1 MNITLEK
8 LEHIINKMT
17 VEEYALVAISL
28 LFIFFLLYIY
38 SLSQEKKKLR
48 ETLENNLKVFQKAFD
63 MSEDAILILSD
74 KNEVM
79 YANNTMVRL
88 LQLNNTFLL
97 KALESIVQIKVKK
110 DWIAL
115 DQFIKEN
122 RITSNEKVRSYP
134 QSMLKIS
141 DDDEIPVNLYL
152 DSIVM
157 RMPEEVLCDV
167 ISIQD
172 LSKAKERSSMDFRHQ
187 LTNLPN
193 QLQAYQDLP
202 AFFSKAHLEENKL
215 ALMLMHLDNFSMLR
229 SIIGYAQANDVLK
242 KFAKHLETLAI
253 SSNVSVYHTFDNH
266 FLLTVTNLH
275 SIEEAKMFVE
285 DIQKQSASF
294 YKLDDVNLHLTVS
307 AGIAIY
313 PDSGSIRKLLDHTY
327 KALAEAEKEGD
338 GKITIFLPEKFAKE
352 YDELTLHN
360 DMQSALDKEEFEV
373 YYQPIVET
381 EHNEIVAAEALIRW
395 IHPTY
400 GFIPPDVFIGLMEQ
414 TGFIIKLG
422 KYILEKVLKQQK
434 RWELFNFKKIEV
446 SINVSVIELDTGEF
460 DIHVERELQRHKV
473 DPASIKFEITE
484 SAAMISEEKA
494 VKYFKKLKKLG
505 VGISLDDFGTGY
517 TSFDYLKKFPAD
529 IVKIDKTLVDHILES
544 EEDQRIVHA
553 MIDLGHNLGMKVV
566 VEGVENKKMVTLLAS
581 YGCDY
586 IQGYYF
592 SKPLPVFEF
601 QELIRE

>member
-1 MNITLEK
+1 LEK
-8 LEHIINKMT
+8 LEQ
-17 VEEYALVAISL
+17 YFSQLSYDGFALIGIGLVLI
-28 LFIFFLLYIY
+28 LFMIHSY
-38 SLSQEKKKLR
+38 SLMQAKKKLR
-48 ETLENNLKVFQKAFD
+48 QMLHDNLKVFQKAFD
-63 MSEDAILILSD
+63 VAEDGILILSNN
-74 KNEVM
+74 NEVI
-79 YANNTMVRL
+79 YANRSMKDL
-88 LQLNNTFLL
+88 LGLKRNFLDKVL
-97 KALESIVQIKVKK
+97 KNMPQVKVKK
-110 DWIAL
+110 TWIAL
-115 DQFIKEN
+115 DTFLEEHYKKSKLQALSFSHSYLKVTEN
-122 RITSNEKVRSYP
+122 NETPVHLTIDTITMGKKHTEWYK
-134 QSMLKIS
+134 
-141 DDDEIPVNLYL
+141 
-152 DSIVM
+152 
-157 RMPEEVLCDV
+157 V

-172 LSKAKERSSMDFRHQ
+172 LRKMEERKNKEFKHK
-187 LTNLPN
+187 LTGLPN
-193 QLQAYQDLP
+193 QLQALQDLP
-202 AFFSKAHLEENKL
+202 KLYSQVHIENKKI
-215 ALMLMHLDNFSMLR
+215 ALVLLNIDNFTHLR
-229 SIIGYAQANDVLK
+229 SVIGYDQSNAVLI
-242 KFAKHLETLAI
+242 KFAKYLDTLA
-253 SSNVSVYHTFDNH
+253 SNLSVSVYHTFDNH
-266 FLLTVTNLH
+266 FLLTVSKLNSL
-275 SIEEAKMFVE
+275 EEIRKFVE
-285 DIQKQSASF
+285 EVQKQVAAF
-294 YKLDDVNLHLTVS
+294 YKMDETHLHLTVS
-307 AGIAIY
+307 AGVSAY
-313 PDSGSIRKLLDHTY
+313 PDSGPTRKLMDNAY
-327 KALAEAEKEGD
+327 RALVQAEKEGD
-338 GKITIFLPEKFAKE
+338 GKIEIFIPEEFSKG

-360 DMQSALDKEEFEV
+360 DMQSALEKGEFEV

-381 EHNEIVAAEALIRW
+381 EKYEIVAAEALIRW

-422 KYILEKVLKQQK
+422 KYILEAVLKQQK

-460 DIHVERELQRHKV
+460 DLHVERELQRHKV

-494 VKYFKKLKKLG
+494 VKYFKKLKRLG

-529 IVKIDKTLVDHILES
+529 IVKIDKTLIDHILES

-601 QELIRE
+601 QKLIRE